1 MGVVGFPEV
10 SSDRLLARRLW
21 QEQRDRVKEDSIGT
35 YRSEVCCMSFQECLT
50 RIVLLCSP
58 LPCSPVSARLWQR
71 AEVSGSS
78 SCLSCG
84 C

>member
-21 QEQRDRVKEDSIGT
+21 QEQRDRVREDSIGT

-58 LPCSPVSARLWQR
+58 LPCSPHG
-71 AEVSGSS
+71 SGSVQRS
-78 SCLSCG
+78 PAAAPA
-84 C
+84 